1 MSAIPIYIALP
12 RHQAPA
18 EGETFRLHEEAPF
31 YRHRTSF
38 GLTRLVEPLGL
49 TPEQF
54 LADPAA
60 QADPEAPVVLKVAQE
75 GAVWA
80 TDDPRFD
87 PYRNWLTGV
96 LGGTV
101 ERVVPYEELA
111 A

>member
-1 MSAIPIYIALP
+1 MIDIYIALE

-18 EGETFRLHEEAPF
+18 EGESFRLREEAHF
-31 YRHRTSF
+31 HRHRTSF
-38 GLTRLVEPLGL
+38 RLGRLLEPLGL
-49 TPEQF
+49 TREEF
-54 LADPAA
+54 LASPAA
-60 QADPEAPVVLKVAQE
+60 QARPEAPVVVKVRQE